1 MSFEK
6 YMNFDQYL
14 NPKYGKSKNGKNGNG
29 RNGRNRHANHQS
41 GEFDF
46 GDLGLDFNGSFKN
59 LSGNYL
65 EKVNAKRGSSY
76 DYMDSGFDV
85 GGSQGFDVGGQ
96 QSAISPL
103 FQQGFGYSGKR
114 TRLEKIADRETREED
129 RARKKRLKREAKES
143 KSRKSNG
150 SSEYTEHGTQKL
162 AGIKGDTIGGK
173 IIGKLTKK
181 HSKYSK
187 EDLKSEDE
195 ADKQTR
201 ARLRELIEEEKQRK
215 AEERK

>member
-46 GDLGLDFNGSFKN
+46 
-59 LSGNYL
+59 
-65 EKVNAKRGSSY
+65 
-76 DYMDSGFDV
+76 
-85 GGSQGFDVGGQ
+85 GGQ